1 MSGADDLAADAA
13 LARSALAGDQS
24 AYAALM
30 RRHSEAVF
38 RLARHHAG
46 DEGEALDI
54 TQEAFIAA
62 FAALRRFDG
71 ERPFRAW
78 VLRIA
83 LNKCRDWSRRRKV
96 RRLLA
101 FARPIEEADRVPD
114 SAPDPEA
121 TLQSDRAVGRIR
133 REVQALPARLREPL
147 ILCAIEG
154 MSQDEAAKLLGV
166 SRKTIE
172 TRIYRARQKLSALLE
187 G

>member
-1 MSGADDLAADAA
+1 MSGADERAADAG
-13 LARSALAGDQS
+13 LARAALAGDQS

-30 RRHSEAVF
+30 RRHREAVF

-46 DEGEALDI
+46 EECEALDI

-78 VLRIA
+78 LLRIA

-96 RRLLA
+96 RRLLT
-101 FARPIEEADRVPD
+101 FARPIDEAAAIADPGL
-114 SAPDPEA
+114 DPEA
-121 TLQSDRAVGRIR
+121 ALRSASAVEHIR

-154 MSQDEAAKLLGV
+154 MSQDEAAQLLGV

-172 TRIYRARQKLSALLE
+172 TRIYRGRQKLFALLE

>member
-1 MSGADDLAADAA
+1 MEDARLAQA
-13 LARSALAGDQS
+13 ALAGDQS

-30 RRHSEAVF
+30 SRHREAVF
-38 RLARHHAG
+38 RLARLHAG
-46 DEGEALDI
+46 DESEAFDL

-78 VLRIA
+78 ILRIA

-96 RRLLA
+96 RRLLT
-101 FARPIEEADRVPD
+101 FTRPIEEASTIADPG
-114 SAPDPEA
+114 PDPEA
-121 TLQSDRAVGRIR
+121 ALHSAVAVSHIR
-133 REVQALPARLREPL
+133 REIEALPAKLKEPL

-154 MSQDEAAKLLGV
+154 MSQDDAALLLGV